1 VYHVMLNLYTSLFGV
16 FLEGVGDPVVAEIL
30 VAELRHRLDF
40 VAVFLGLVGLTTL
53 IVLLAA
59 PLGF

>member
-1 VYHVMLNLYTSLFGV
+1 MLNLYTSLFGV
-16 FLEGVGDPVVAEIL
+16 FLEGVGDPVVAEVL

-40 VAVFLGLVGLTTL
+40 VVVLIGLVGLAAL